1 MLRLST
7 KLWFFGWPLYFP
19 RIQWPAEAITF
30 TNPIVGANAVTGE
43 SGLENHLPSLS
54 LRPFEN

>member
-7 KLWFFGWPLYFP
+7 KLGFFGWPLYFP
-19 RIQWPAEAITF
+19 PIQWPTEAITF

-54 LRPFEN
+54 LRPFES